1 MILVVQ
7 TVCQLLRMGNVNA
20 SQVTHD
26 TSELDIAA
34 SIILC
39 HQYSVM
45 FFMNYLYHL
54 WSFICFMWS
63 YLDVIDN
70 CLNDLGQFCLT
81 PQHMKWMYMVWN
93 QCFCAYLCACTI
105 SSVHIGIYSHKD
117 SFKRQLKTCLFQ
129 QAYLDYYPPPSF
141 FYLFLSHFNYINHW
155 SLL

>member
-45 FFMNYLYHL
+45 FFMNY
-54 WSFICFMWS
+54 
-63 YLDVIDN
+63 
-70 CLNDLGQFCLT
+70 
-81 PQHMKWMYMVWN
+81 
-93 QCFCAYLCACTI
+93 
-105 SSVHIGIYSHKD
+105 
-117 SFKRQLKTCLFQ
+117 
-129 QAYLDYYPPPSF
+129 
-141 FYLFLSHFNYINHW
+141 
-155 SLL
+155 